1 MKRRPYSL
9 HILKVKR
16 RKLLFV
22 DEHGPRSVEEH
33 ARIWANFAAKRRTLL
48 KYRAPKSWTLMKEA
62 RKRGIPVIDQPLV
75 HSDIRD
81 YLALPWPKLDS
92 PP

>member
-1 MKRRPYSL
+1 MQ
-9 HILKVKR
+9 
-16 RKLLFV
+16 
-22 DEHGPRSVEEH
+22 
-33 ARIWANFAAKRRTLL
+33 
-48 KYRAPKSWTLMKEA
+48 EA